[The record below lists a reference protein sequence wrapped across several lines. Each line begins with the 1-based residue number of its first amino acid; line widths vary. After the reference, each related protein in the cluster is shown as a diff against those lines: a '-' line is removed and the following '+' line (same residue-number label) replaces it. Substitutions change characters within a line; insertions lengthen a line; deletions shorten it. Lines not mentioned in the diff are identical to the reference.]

1 MSFNDAKSTEATMK
15 PKRFFSLFAL
25 APLALLA
32 GCGGTIALSFSP
44 NWYAKTTSE
53 NLTGTYEHLVY
64 DVSFKSSG
72 GDYAVEYS
80 AGSYETTLT
89 DDPSFSMNGKTYA
102 VYHLHTEL
110 SLTGR
115 YFYKTEAEQA
125 FEDSMVSD
133 VWFLSAGASLQPLKS
148 EKYIHSTV
156 PAVEPTTQN
165 LTRTFEYTYS
175 VTYSEDRS
183 SAEYTLDIASPEENK
198 GKTQNSVELETDG
211 TFLDNEEIAFALRGI
226 DYSSS
231 SPITFNTID
240 PQTNRCL
247 GVSGSTP
254 SAEQEAISLL
264 INGEKVEDT
273 ITTAHIELRYDIANP
288 GPVRTFVYA
297 AKTSDNE
304 NRFRNVLLRFE
315 SPIIQSLGTL
325 TYTLKEAT
333 FNDK

>member
-1 MSFNDAKSTEATMK
+1 MK

-32 GCGGTIALSFSP
+32 GCGGTISLSFSP

-53 NLTGTYEHLVY
+53 NITGTEEHLVY

-72 GDYAVEYS
+72 GDYAVEYD
-80 AGSYETTLT
+80 AGTYETTLT

-115 YFYKTEAEQA
+115 YFYKTEAEEA
-125 FEDSMVSD
+125 FEDSMISD
-133 VWFLSAGASLQPLKS
+133 VWFLSAGTSLQPLRS

-156 PAVEPTTQN
+156 PAVEPSLEK
-165 LTRTFEYTYS
+165 LTRTFEYTYN
-175 VTYSEDRS
+175 VTYAEDRS
-183 SAEYTLDIASPEENK
+183 SAEYTLDIAAPEENK
-198 GKTQNSVELETDG
+198 GKTQDTIELETDG

-226 DYSSS
+226 DYASS

-240 PQTNRCL
+240 PQTNRCI
-247 GVSGSTP
+247 GVGTASTP
-254 SAEQEAISLL
+254 TTQQEAISLL

-273 ITTAHIELRYDIANP
+273 ITTAHVELRYSTTNP
-288 GPVRTFVYA
+288 GPTRLFVYA
-297 AKTSDNE
+297 AKTSDND

-315 SPIIQSLGTL
+315 NPMIQSLGTF

>member
-1 MSFNDAKSTEATMK
+1 MSFKEKPTEANMK
-15 PKRFFSLFAL
+15 LKRFFSLFAL

-32 GCGGTIALSFSP
+32 GCGGSIALSFSP

-53 NLTGTYEHLVY
+53 NLTGTNENLVY
-64 DVSFKSSG
+64 DVTFKSSG
-72 GDYAVEYS
+72 GDYAVEYDT
-80 AGSYETTLT
+80 GSYKTTLT
-89 DDPSFSMNGKTYA
+89 DDPSFVMNGKTYA

-115 YFYKTEAEQA
+115 YRYKTEAKEE
-125 FEDSMVSD
+125 FEDSMTSD

-148 EKYIHSTV
+148 EKYFHSTV
-156 PAVEPTTQN
+156 PAVEPTVEK
-165 LTRTFEYTYS
+165 LTRTFEYTYN
-175 VTYSEDRS
+175 VTYAEDRS
-183 SAEYTLDIASPEENK
+183 SAEYTLDITAPEENK
-198 GKTQNSVELETDG
+198 GKTQKTVELETDG

-240 PQTNRCL
+240 PQTNRCV
-247 GVSGSTP
+247 GVGTAATP
-254 SAEQEAISLL
+254 ATQQEAISLL
-264 INGEKVEDT
+264 INGQKVEET
-273 ITTAHIELRYDIANP
+273 ITTAHIELRYSTANP
-288 GPVRTFVYA
+288 GPARLFVYA
-297 AKTSDNE
+297 TKTSDSE

-315 SPIIQSLGTL
+315 NPMIQSLGTF

>member
-1 MSFNDAKSTEATMK
+1 MK

-32 GCGGTIALSFSP
+32 GCGGTVALSFSP

-64 DVSFKSSG
+64 DVTFKSNG
-72 GDYAVEYS
+72 GDYAVEYDT
-80 AGSYETTLT
+80 GTYETTLT
-89 DDPSFSMNGKTYA
+89 DDPTFSLNGKTYA
-102 VYHLHTEL
+102 AYHLHTEL

-115 YFYKTEAEQA
+115 YFYKNEAEEA
-125 FEDSMVSD
+125 FEDSMISD

-148 EKYIHSTV
+148 EKYVHSTV
-156 PAVEPTTQN
+156 PAVEPTTEN
-165 LTRTFEYTYS
+165 LTRTFDYTYT
-175 VTYSEDRS
+175 VAYSEDRS
-183 SAEYTLDIASPEENK
+183 SAEYTMDIAAPEENK
-198 GKTQNSVELETDG
+198 GKTQDTIELETDG

-226 DYSSS
+226 DYTSST
-231 SPITFNTID
+231 PITFNTID

-247 GVSGSTP
+247 SVSGSSP
-254 SAEQEAISLL
+254 SAEQETVSFS
-264 INGEKVEDT
+264 INGET
-273 ITTAHIELRYDIANP
+273 INETIPTAHIELSYNTSNP
-288 GPVRTFVYA
+288 GPTRTFVYA
-297 AKTSDNE
+297 AKTSDSE
-304 NRFRNVLLRFE
+304 NRFRNVLISFE